1 MKDGQLAVFFRN
13 NHFSTM
19 VKEGGS
25 LYLLVTDLGFL
36 DNADVVWETLD
47 SVQGDTVF
55 VDKQFKVVDSQ
66 GRKKMNI
73 YLSTTL
79 LLSLNY
85 WQARPN
91 SESIKVKS
99 IGRISEL
106 GCLTLQ
112 PPLSKW
118 FSKGALMLCFMNVVL
133 IFKWE
138 DWEVLYP
145 NLINSE
151 LFHLYS
157 IVHRNYERR
166 NF

>member
-36 DNADVVWETLD
+36 DKADVVWETLD

-66 GRKKMNI
+66 GRQIMNI

-79 LLSLNY
+79 HLSLNY
-85 WQARPN
+85 
-91 SESIKVKS
+91 
-99 IGRISEL
+99 
-106 GCLTLQ
+106 
-112 PPLSKW
+112 
-118 FSKGALMLCFMNVVL
+118 
-133 IFKWE
+133 
-138 DWEVLYP
+138 
-145 NLINSE
+145 
-151 LFHLYS
+151 
-157 IVHRNYERR
+157 
-166 NF
+166 